1 VEQPPATTPAPVTV
15 RVNAEPGASPGM
27 IRLVAEITV
36 QPGYHVYAEPVP
48 PGFTPLAIVVREG
61 AAEQAGPAQWP
72 PPERLVVED
81 FPEEFWVFHGQVTG
95 WVPLRLTAPP
105 PLVLRGEVIYQACT
119 EFTCFMP
126 AAIPF
131 ELQLS

>member
-1 VEQPPATTPAPVTV
+1 MEQPPPAAPVTV
-15 RVNAEPGASPGM
+15 RVHAEPGASPDM
-27 IRLVAEITV
+27 LRLVAEVTV

-48 PGFTPLAIVVREG
+48 AGFTPLTIVLREG
-61 AAEQAGPAQWP
+61 PAEPAGPAQWP
-72 PPERLVVED
+72 PPERLVIED
-81 FPEEFWVFHGQVTG
+81 LPEEFWVFHGRVSGQLL
-95 WVPLRLTAPP
+95 LRLTAPP
-105 PLVLRGEVIYQACT
+105 PLVLRGEVVYQACT